1 MTKPIFREKSPLIAC
16 TVSGTLYTLYTCPAN
31 CVARVPL
38 IFITNANGTAT
49 VTFQIY
55 KAAMDTSYFVLGGK
69 NLGVGEFVQLSD
81 PTGIVLEVGDKL
93 EVVAT
98 GSPVNVD
105 ALCTVIE
112 QFKPV
117 G

>member
-1 MTKPIFREKSPLIAC
+1 MSKPSFREKSPIIAC
-16 TVSGTLYTLYTCPAN
+16 TVSGTTYTLYTCPAN

-38 IFITNANGTAT
+38 VFITNANGTASAEMK
-49 VTFQIY
+49 IY
-55 KAAMDTSYFVLGGK
+55 KAANATSYFVIGGK
-69 NLGVGEFVQLSD
+69 NLAQGEFIQLSD
-81 PTGIVLEVGDKL
+81 
-93 EVVAT
+93 AT
-98 GSPVNVD
+98 GLILEAGDRIDVKVTGSTVLVD

>member
-1 MTKPIFREKSPLIAC
+1 MSKSPFRERSPIIAC
-16 TVSGTLYTLYTCPAN
+16 TVSGTTYTLYTCPAN

-38 IFITNANGTAT
+38 VFITNANGTAS
-49 VTFQIY
+49 VEMKIY
-55 KAAMDTSYFVLGGK
+55 KAANATSYFVIGGK
-69 NLGVGEFVQLSD
+69 NLAQGEFVQLSD
-81 PTGIVLEVGDKL
+81 NTGLILEAGDRIDVK
-93 EVVAT
+93 AT
-98 GSPVNVD
+98 GATVNVD